1 MGKHSG
7 RHAFKDKLISLGYAD
22 LTDDVIENAFGKFK
36 ILADKKKHIYD
47 EDIIALVDDSLVL
60 DNKANTIVL
69 KSLKVFAGTGEPQ
82 KADMTLDVNGQI
94 KSATETGDGPV
105 DAIFKCIKNLYPH
118 DVNLQLYQ
126 VHAVTEGTDAQAT
139 VSVRIEENGKTTV
152 GQAADTDTLVASA
165 NAYIAALNKM
175 ILKREKTAPAME
187 QEKEKMRGIQM
198 GLFDKVKKI
207 WSQDMAIDLGT
218 ANTLVVVK
226 GQGVV
231 LNEPSV
237 VAIVEQAGK
246 KQVLAVG
253 DEAKTMLGRTP
264 GNIEAIR
271 PLRDGV
277 IADFIVTEEMI
288 KHFIK
293 KVHKGRSFANP
304 RILICVPTGSTPV
317 ERKAIQDS
325 ALAAGAR
332 RVQLIEEPIAAAIGA
347 NLPISEATGSMVV
360 DIGGG
365 TSEIAVMSLGGLVY
379 SKSLRVA
386 GDAMD
391 GAMAN
396 YMRKEYNLMIGDST
410 AEKIK
415 KEIGTAIPTND
426 NTYPVKGRD
435 LRSGTPKEVN
445 ITEEDTAE
453 ALNDILREM
462 VNGIKDALEATPPEL
477 SADLVDMG
485 LTLTGGGA
493 LLKNIDK
500 RFSKETGLPVHIAE
514 DPLSCVAVGTGKALD
529 QEQTFS
535 TMMTEY

>member
-1 MGKHSG
+1 MS
-7 RHAFKDKLISLGYAD
+7 I
-22 LTDDVIENAFGKFK
+22 FGK
-36 ILADKKKHIYD
+36 
-47 EDIIALVDDSLVL
+47 IA
-60 DNKANTIVL
+60 
-69 KSLKVFAGTGEPQ
+69 Q
-82 KADMTLDVNGQI
+82 
-94 KSATETGDGPV
+94 
-105 DAIFKCIKNLYPH
+105 
-118 DVNLQLYQ
+118 
-126 VHAVTEGTDAQAT
+126 
-139 VSVRIEENGKTTV
+139 
-152 GQAADTDTLVASA
+152 
-165 NAYIAALNKM
+165 
-175 ILKREKTAPAME
+175 
-187 QEKEKMRGIQM
+187 
-198 GLFDKVKKI
+198 I

-218 ANTLVVVK
+218 ANTLVVLK

-237 VAIVEQAGK
+237 VAVVDNKGK
-246 KQVLAVG
+246 KSVLAVG

-264 GNIEAIR
+264 GNIQAIR

-293 KVHKGRSFANP
+293 KVHKRSSFANP

-347 NLPISEATGSMVV
+347 GLPISEATGSMVI

-365 TSEIAVMSLGGLVY
+365 TTEIAVMSLGGVVY
-379 SKSLRVA
+379 SNSLRVA

-391 GAMAN
+391 NAFAN

-415 KEIGTAIPTND
+415 KEIGTAIATNN
-426 NTYPVKGRD
+426 NTYSVKGRD
-435 LRSGTPKEVN
+435 LRSGTPKEVG
-445 ITEEDTAE
+445 ITEEDSVE
-453 ALNDILREM
+453 ALNPILREM
-462 VNGIKDALEATPPEL
+462 INGIKDALENTPPEL

-500 RFSKETGLPVHIAE
+500 RLSKETGLPVHIAD
-514 DPLSCVAVGTGKALD
+514 DPLACVAIGTGKALE
-529 QEQTFS
+529 QEEIFS
-535 TMMTEY
+535 TVLSEY

>member
-1 MGKHSG
+1 
-7 RHAFKDKLISLGYAD
+7 
-22 LTDDVIENAFGKFK
+22 
-36 ILADKKKHIYD
+36 
-47 EDIIALVDDSLVL
+47 
-60 DNKANTIVL
+60 
-69 KSLKVFAGTGEPQ
+69 
-82 KADMTLDVNGQI
+82 
-94 KSATETGDGPV
+94 
-105 DAIFKCIKNLYPH
+105 
-118 DVNLQLYQ
+118 
-126 VHAVTEGTDAQAT
+126 
-139 VSVRIEENGKTTV
+139 
-152 GQAADTDTLVASA
+152 
-165 NAYIAALNKM
+165 
-175 ILKREKTAPAME
+175 
-187 QEKEKMRGIQM
+187 M
-198 GLFDKVKKI
+198 GLFSTVSKI

-218 ANTLVVVK
+218 ANTLVVLK

-237 VAIVEQAGK
+237 VAVVDNKGK
-246 KQVLAVG
+246 KSILAVG

-293 KVHKGRSFANP
+293 KVHKRSTFANP

-347 NLPISEATGSMVV
+347 GLPISEATGSMVV

-365 TSEIAVMSLGGLVY
+365 TTEMAVMSLGGVVY
-379 SKSLRVA
+379 ANSLRVA

-391 GAMAN
+391 HALQN
-396 YMRKEYNLMIGDST
+396 FMRKEYNLLIGDST

-415 KEIGTAIPTND
+415 KEIGTAIPTN
-426 NTYPVKGRD
+426 NNKYPVKGRD
-435 LRSGTPKEVN
+435 IRSGTPKEVN
-445 ITEEDTAE
+445 ITEDDTSE
-453 ALNDILREM
+453 ALNPILREM
-462 VNGIKDALEATPPEL
+462 IDGVKDALENTPPEL
-477 SADLVDMG
+477 SSDLVDMG

-500 RFSKETGLPVHIAE
+500 RFSKETGLPVHVAD
-514 DPLSCVAVGTGKALD
+514 DPLACVAIGTGKALD
-529 QEQTFS
+529 QEEIFS
-535 TMMTEY
+535 GILSEY